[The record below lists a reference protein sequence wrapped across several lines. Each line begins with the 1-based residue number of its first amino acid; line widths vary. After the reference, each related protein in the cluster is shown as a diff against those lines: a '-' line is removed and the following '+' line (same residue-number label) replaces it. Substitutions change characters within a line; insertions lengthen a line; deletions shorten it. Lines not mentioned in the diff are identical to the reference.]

1 MLQVQC
7 TLGVCVDTMLDCPGS
22 QISVMMCMLKGGTVI
37 DISPIYPMLLHKWCT
52 PFFFLMLT
60 THLQVSFEDFKEFAS
75 LRKELHK
82 LQVALEFY
90 QKTTGQFGIADLK
103 VGNP

>member
-1 MLQVQC
+1 M
-7 TLGVCVDTMLDCPGS
+7 S
-22 QISVMMCMLKGGTVI
+22 KGGTVI
-37 DISPIYPMLLHKWCT
+37 DITPIYTMLLHKSCT
-52 PFFFLMLT
+52 PSFSLMLT